1 MHAMSLVATEQPDE
15 TKVHTAP
22 PSSWLIEWQALL
34 DDCSAE
40 TRRRYALEMQQEEDR
55 RREAVATRLPVRILQ
70 RRLILFILGW
80 YTSCLTIRASNDT
93 LSWFSWFSWFA
104 AAINATCLAAAHRL
118 RASPHGVAAFYP
130 SLIFCMLYTSAFF
143 ALPPLWMTFA
153 AGLCVEMCVDI
164 DRCCRRYAW
173 KQECYRLSQLKRID
187 DPSLK
192 VVDGDGNDSVK

>member
-1 MHAMSLVATEQPDE
+1 MSVVDNDQHDE
-15 TKVHTAP
+15 AKVHPTSQ
-22 PSSWLIEWQALL
+22 SSWFLGWQTLV

-40 TRRRYALEMQQEEDR
+40 ARRGYVLEMQQEEDR
-55 RREAVATRLPVRILQ
+55 RRESVAMRLPVRILQ
-70 RRLILFILGW
+70 RRMVLFIIGW
-80 YTSCLTIRASNDT
+80 YTSCLTIRASNVT
-93 LSWFSWFSWFA
+93 LSWFSGFSWFSWFA
-104 AAINATCLAAAHRL
+104 AAINATCLAAVHRL

-130 SLIFCMLYTSAFF
+130 SLIFCMLYTSTSF

-187 DPSLK
+187 DPPLK
-192 VVDGDGNDSVK
+192 VVDGGENDSVK